1 MEKQR
6 TIETALEAV
15 QIFGI
20 SPDDVEIL
28 VLVRTVNGTL
38 YGMKGPWY
46 MDRIVEYLEEPA
58 YNIDVC
64 VDNDKTSIRA
74 VFDKE

>member
-20 SPDDVEIL
+20 TPDDVEIL
-28 VLVRTVNGTL
+28 VLVRFANGI

-46 MDRIVEYLEEPA
+46 MDHIAEYLEEPA
-58 YNIDVC
+58 YSIDIC
-64 VDNDKTSIRA
+64 LGDKETSIKA

>member
-15 QIFGI
+15 QIFGVN
-20 SPDDVEIL
+20 PDDVEIL
-28 VLVRTVNGTL
+28 VIVRPSNGTI

-46 MDRIVEYLEEPA
+46 MDRIVEYLEELA
-58 YNIDVC
+58 YSIDIC
-64 VDNDKTSIRA
+64 LGDKETSIKA